1 MVYNTI
7 LLLLLS
13 ASRMFE
19 TSDPPFASN
28 HISEVH
34 IGKAQLTYNSQMSKL
49 FFPVVK
55 IFKEQV
61 INDQKRTR
69 GSRLPWKSVAKTH
82 VRAWVADFTRKSVEP
97 CKKSYDIAI
106 KIWKHANVVY
116 VSFSLVHG
124 RGWLSSTIAL
134 ALLKGPWK
142 PFYLLI
148 LLKKFLRYSIYIFA

>member
-19 TSDPPFASN
+19 TSDPPFALN

-69 GSRLPWKSVAKTH
+69 GSRLP
-82 VRAWVADFTRKSVEP
+82 
-97 CKKSYDIAI
+97 
-106 KIWKHANVVY
+106 
-116 VSFSLVHG
+116 
-124 RGWLSSTIAL
+124 
-134 ALLKGPWK
+134 
-142 PFYLLI
+142 
-148 LLKKFLRYSIYIFA
+148 